1 MNVYVET
8 NFVLELVFPQEQSAS
23 CEDILKLC
31 EAQSIHLL
39 IPAYCLAEPHEKLRR
54 QNNSRQELQRT
65 LNAELRQL
73 ARTSTY
79 AERMRSIQEIS
90 TLLIQSTED
99 ERQRLNKYRKQI
111 LAIATVIPLTADIL
125 ADAARCEVDYNFA
138 AQDAIVY
145 ASVISHLSQ
154 NLDPTNCFLNR
165 NSRDFDS
172 PDIVEALTALNCKMI
187 PKFDDGYRYIH
198 TLTR

>member
-8 NFVLELVFPQEQSAS
+8 NFVLELVFQQEQSAS
-23 CEDILKLC
+23 CEDILELC
-31 EAQSIHLL
+31 EAQRIHLL

-79 AERMRSIQEIS
+79 ADRMRSIQEVS

-111 LAIATVIPLTADIL
+111 LASATVIPLTADIL
-125 ADAARCEVDYNFA
+125 DDAARYEVDYNFA

-154 NLDPTNCFLNR
+154 SLDPSNCFLNR

>member
-8 NFVLELVFPQEQSAS
+8 NFVLELVFQQEQSAS
-23 CEDILKLC
+23 CEDILKPC